1 MQWWLEDND
10 GKTVQDYRNTLSAD
24 EAVSFDRLMVLAKE
38 ILGLAEDYSQEQE
51 EEEFDVDS

>member
-1 MQWWLEDND
+1 
-10 GKTVQDYRNTLSAD
+10 
-24 EAVSFDRLMVLAKE
+24 MVLAKE